1 MKLLHVIANNFK
13 NFNDSFEID
22 FYHDRFIYRYKTIK
36 KTQTVLLSPML
47 CTAYM
52 PCPSFIHG
60 MVSCMT
66 DNIEACTHQGI
77 SEAEVRIEAGIS
89 GNSKLRASDNHL
101 LIHKCQIQDD
111 LHDLHKGA
119 REIAHILKDEH
130 SHNTI

>member
-22 FYHDRFIYRYKTIK
+22 FYHDGFIYRYETIK
-36 KTQTVLLSPML
+36 KTQTVLLSPIL
-47 CTAYM
+47 CTAYK

-77 SEAEVRIEAGIS
+77 TEAEVRIEAGIS
-89 GNSKLRASDNHL
+89 GNSKLSASDNHFR
-101 LIHKCQIQDD
+101 IH
-111 LHDLHKGA
+111 
-119 REIAHILKDEH
+119 
-130 SHNTI
+130 